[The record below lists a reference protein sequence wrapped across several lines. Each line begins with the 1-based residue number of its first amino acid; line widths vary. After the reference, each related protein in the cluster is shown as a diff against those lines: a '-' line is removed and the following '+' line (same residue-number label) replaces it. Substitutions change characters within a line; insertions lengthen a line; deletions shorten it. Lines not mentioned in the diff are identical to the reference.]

1 MGKKSKSKSDDNIRK
16 VSITEH
22 PSKHKK
28 DKEEDPIEEVE
39 DTEETDTTE
48 EEDTETSEE
57 ESSDSASEEDSDEDD
72 DVSMN
77 TEEILEND
85 PLYFVL
91 SKLFISAKKR
101 SIADILE
108 DIAEKLATLQSKA

>member
-1 MGKKSKSKSDDNIRK
+1 MVKKIKKSDDNIRK
-16 VSITEH
+16 VSITDH

-28 DKEEDPIEEVE
+28 DKEEDVVEEAE
-39 DTEETDTTE
+39 DTEESETTE
-48 EEDTETSEE
+48 EEDTETSSEE
-57 ESSDSASEEDSDEDD
+57 ESDDASEEDSDDD

-101 SIADILE
+101 NIADILE